1 MLGGR
6 QKRLKLKRIIYVFW
20 DSPNPDKSEDT
31 RYAETHLRFEFS
43 NV

>member
-1 MLGGR
+1 MFFGKKAPFLI
-6 QKRLKLKRIIYVFW
+6 KRGLFL